1 MAEMKFTEPRHMK
14 YDNYKLMI
22 NEYENICVGVY
33 WNDISVPA

>member
-1 MAEMKFTEPRHMK
+1 MK